1 MRIISS
7 FIISLFIL
15 TTSFAQGVPQLLN
28 YQGVARG
35 IDNKPVVS
43 QPVSITF
50 SLIQNSVEI
59 WKENTSITTSPL
71 GIFTHAIG
79 SKTAFPA
86 TIDWA
91 KPTNLKVE
99 IDSKSIEQQLLSVP
113 YALVAGRALNGSTST
128 EQKLSLSGNDLKLD
142 PNGGTVNLAPF
153 KDNTDAQSLTLDA
166 SGNDYKIAISGG
178 SSNVSIPKNGVSTDG
193 DSDPN
198 NEIQI
203 ITLPTNSNVLT
214 LSRNGGTADFSKYI
228 QSLSFDTTSRLL
240 SISGVTSSV
249 LIPKGSGGSSGD
261 NWGTQAATTDN
272 TTLAGNGTAN
282 SPLSIKNG
290 GVTADKLN
298 SMNATTGQVLK
309 WDGTKWKPD
318 IDSVGRG
325 GTGGDNWGTQTAVTD
340 NVTLTG
346 NGTSSTGSA
355 LSIKDRGVNS
365 SKLALSAV
373 DSINIS
379 RMGANSGQVL
389 KWNGTA
395 WAPAI
400 DLTGS
405 GGLTLPYSGST
416 IVDLTAFVVNSS
428 GSNAIAGISSA
439 SSKVAGVFGQY
450 KGAGANGGYGVYGE
464 TTTGLTFGVLGST
477 YSTNPEATGTMGAYF
492 APALTNWGK
501 IGMKDYAGFFNGDV
515 RIQAGK
521 LNIYDPTKGI
531 KLIQNNVD
539 TVLQIDAFNGD
550 GQFISR
556 NRRGNTMFYVT
567 SFGNA
572 GDAGFLTIKSSVGSP
587 NFGNELITMS
597 KRPDDTSHSS
607 GYLSINS
614 TYTGPK
620 LKLYVDAGGKG
631 RIEADKISIGTPNI
645 GVYSLKVLQNT
656 QTLNLAT
663 PQGGINLSR
672 ADDITKNW
680 EWWVHPNGDLNLS
693 YNGAFRGYFFS
704 ATGAYTSSDKRFKTN
719 INSLKNILPLALQ
732 LNPVTY
738 DFIGQKTDNDKPTVG
753 FVAQEVKDLFP
764 NLVREVDGGNG
775 NQYFGINYPAFSVI
789 AIKAI
794 QEQQKQIEGLEKR
807 LDSLSTNKITYER
820 GTAILKEGEAFIPF
834 SEHFELVVN
843 PTTMTVL
850 LTPQYWDTFG
860 LAVVEKTPKGIRVK
874 ELKGGKGNFA
884 FDWEVKGVLKGYE
897 NFQVIQNKN

>member
-1 MRIISS
+1 MRIILTLV
-7 FIISLFIL
+7 ISLFIL
-15 TTSFAQGVPQLLN
+15 TLSNAQSIPQLFN

-35 IDNKPVVS
+35 NDNKPIAN
-43 QPVSITF
+43 QPVSVTF
-50 SLIQNSVEI
+50 SLIQSGAEI
-59 WKENTSITTSPL
+59 WKESTTITTSPL
-71 GIFTHAIG
+71 GIFTHSIG
-79 SKTAFPA
+79 SKTAFPS
-86 TIDWA
+86 TIDWT
-91 KPTNLKVE
+91 KITNLKVE
-99 IDSKSIEQQLLSVP
+99 IDGKSTEQQLLSVP
-113 YALVAGRALNGSTST
+113 YALVAGRALNGSSST

-166 SGNDYKIAISGG
+166 SGTEYKISISGG
-178 SSNVSIPKNGVSTDG
+178 TSNVSIPKNGVSSDG

-203 ITLPTNSNVLT
+203 ITLPTNSNI
-214 LSRNGGTADFSKYI
+214 LSLNRNGGTADLSKYL

-240 SISGVTSSV
+240 SISGITGSV

-261 NWGTQAATTDN
+261 NWGTQTAAIDN
-272 TTLAGNGTAN
+272 T
-282 SPLSIKNG
+282 
-290 GVTADKLN
+290 
-298 SMNATTGQVLK
+298 
-309 WDGTKWKPD
+309 
-318 IDSVGRG
+318 
-325 GTGGDNWGTQTAVTD
+325 
-340 NVTLTG
+340 TLTG
-346 NGTSSTGSA
+346 NGATNNP

-365 SKLALSAV
+365 SKLALGAV

-379 RMGANSGQVL
+379 RMGATMSQVL

-400 DLTGS
+400 DDKGS
-405 GGLTLPYSGST
+405 SGLTLPYNGST
-416 IVDLTAFVVNSS
+416 TRTDSTAFVVNSS
-428 GSNAIAGISSA
+428 GNNAIAGISSA
-439 SSKVAGVFGQY
+439 NTKVAGVFGQY
-450 KGAGANGGYGVYGE
+450 KGAGASGGYGVYGE

-477 YSTNPEATGTMGAYF
+477 YSTNPEATGLMGVYF

-531 KLIQNNVD
+531 KLINNNVD

-587 NFGNELITMS
+587 NYGNELITMT
-597 KRPDDTSHSS
+597 KRPDDTTHSS
-607 GYLSINS
+607 GYLSVNS
-614 TYTGPK
+614 SYAGPK
-620 LKLYVDAGGKG
+620 LKFYVDVNGKG
-631 RIEADKISIGTPNI
+631 RIEADKISIGTPNL

-672 ADDITKNW
+672 ADDLTKNW

-693 YNGAFRGYFFS
+693 YNGSYRGYFFS

-738 DFIGQKTDNDKPTVG
+738 DLIGRKMENDKPTIG

-775 NQYFGINYPAFSVI
+775 NQYLGINYPAFSVI

-807 LDSLSTNKITYER
+807 LDSLNTNKITYER
-820 GTAILKEGEAFIPF
+820 GTATLKNGETFITF
-834 SEHFELVVN
+834 SEYFELAVN
-843 PTTMTVL
+843 PTTMTVS

-874 ELKGGKGNFA
+874 ELKGGKGNFT
-884 FDWEVKGVLKGYE
+884 FDWEVKGLRKGFE
-897 NFQVIQNKN
+897 DFQVIKNKD